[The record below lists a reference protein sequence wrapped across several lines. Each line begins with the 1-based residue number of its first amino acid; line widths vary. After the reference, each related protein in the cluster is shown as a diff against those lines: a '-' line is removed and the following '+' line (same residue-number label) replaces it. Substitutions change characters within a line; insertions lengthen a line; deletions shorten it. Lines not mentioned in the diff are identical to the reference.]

1 MIEET
6 SKKIKGMVGDFI
18 LERES
23 MIWTIVNDYK
33 IDMDN
38 LNSKVTSMNTLLNEL
53 KDNHTWFS

>member
-6 SKKIKGMVGDFI
+6 SKKMKGMVGDCI